1 MVMMISKYGR
11 PDLSESWEGRLVR
24 HDLINEEFARN
35 LIPSYPHLFRACLL
49 RLSAHCVGFAH
60 SGLIVLLYRRLGT
73 VGSGTN
79 EPMRVRPLPIP
90 SVPSASSGTS
100 ALMKKKE
107 PTTSRG
113 RPIRLLPPMVMPIF
127 LLLQWDFRLGYSLKL
142 RKFRSVSSL
151 GRQYWWYWWYCW

>member
-1 MVMMISKYGR
+1 MC
-11 PDLSESWEGRLVR
+11 WEPV
-24 HDLINEEFARN
+24 DAT
-35 LIPSYPHLFRACLL
+35 SPHHQHLQPH
-49 RLSAHCVGFAH
+49 SVGLWYC
-60 SGLIVLLYRRLGT
+60 SRRLGT

-113 RPIRLLPPMVMPIF
+113 RPIRLLPPMVVPIF
-127 LLLQWDFRLGYSLKL
+127 LLFQWDFWLGYSLKL
-142 RKFRSVSSL
+142 RKFGNTFRASVSNIDDI
-151 GRQYWWYWWYCW
+151 GDNVDIDDNIGNYWNNIDVNWKIENWWSPTLANLTIVKRKLHW